1 MTAFASRIFWIAA
14 LYGFVAII
22 PQFFLE
28 DKTGRDFPPAIT
40 HPEFF
45 YGFLGVAFAWQVAF
59 VLIARDPI
67 RYRPMMIPSAME
79 KIAFGIAGVM
89 LYATGRAGWMP
100 LAAGVVELI
109 FSSLFFIA
117 YGKTPKK
124 AG

>member
-14 LYGFVAII
+14 LYGFVGII

-28 DKTGRDFPPAIT
+28 DRTGRDFPPAIT

-45 YGFLGVAFAWQVAF
+45 YGFLGVALAWQVAF

-100 LAAGVVELI
+100 LAAGAVDLV
-109 FSSLFFIA
+109 FSSLFLIA

>member
-1 MTAFASRIFWIAA
+1 MTAFASRVFWVAA
-14 LYGFVAII
+14 LYGFVAIL

-28 DKTGRDFPPAIT
+28 DRTGRDFPPAIT

-45 YGFLGVAFAWQVAF
+45 YAFLGVAFAWQIAF

-67 RYRPMMIPSAME
+67 RFRPMMIPSALE
-79 KIAFGIAGVM
+79 KIAFGVTGVS
-89 LYATGRAGWMP
+89 LYMTGRAGWMP
-100 LAAGVVELI
+100 LAACIIDLV
-109 FSSLFFIA
+109 FSSFFFIA

>member
-79 KIAFGIAGVM
+79 KIAFGIAGVL

-100 LAAGVVELI
+100 LSAGVVDLI
-109 FSSLFFIA
+109 FSSLFLIA

>member
-1 MTAFASRIFWIAA
+1 MVSFASRVFWIAA

-28 DKTGRDFPPAIT
+28 EKIGRDFPPAIT

-45 YGFLGVAFAWQVAF
+45 YAFLGVVFAWQIAF

-67 RYRPMMIPSAME
+67 RFRPIMIPSALE
-79 KIAFGIAGVM
+79 KIAFGVTAIA
-89 LYATGRAGWMP
+89 LYLTGRAGWMP
-100 LAAGVVELI
+100 LAAGIIDLV
-109 FSSLFFIA
+109 FSSFMLIA
-117 YGKTPKK
+117 YGKTPRK

>member
-1 MTAFASRIFWIAA
+1 MTTFASRVFWVAA
-14 LYGFVAII
+14 LYGFLAIV

-40 HPEFF
+40 HAEFF

-67 RYRPMMIPSAME
+67 RFRPMMIPSALE
-79 KIAFGIAGVM
+79 KIAFGIAGVS
-89 LYATGRAGWMP
+89 LYMTGRGAWLL
-100 LAAGVVELI
+100 LAAAIIDLV
-109 FSSLFFIA
+109 FSSFFFVA

>member
-1 MTAFASRIFWIAA
+1 MVSFASRVFWIAA

-28 DKTGRDFPPAIT
+28 EKTGRDFPPAIT

-45 YGFLGVAFAWQVAF
+45 YAFLGVALAWQIAF

-67 RYRPMMIPSAME
+67 RFRPMMIPGALE
-79 KIAFGIAGVM
+79 KIAFGVTGVA
-89 LYATGRAGWMP
+89 LYTTGRAGWMP
-100 LAAGVVELI
+100 LAAGIIDLV
-109 FSSLFFIA
+109 FSSFMFIA

>member
-100 LAAGVVELI
+100 LAAGVVDLI

>member
-1 MTAFASRIFWIAA
+1 MTAFASRVFWIAA
-14 LYGFVAII
+14 LYGLIALV

-45 YGFLGVAFAWQVAF
+45 YAFLGVALAWQLAF

-67 RYRPMMIPSAME
+67 RFRPMMIPSALE
-79 KIAFGIAGVM
+79 KIAFGITGVS
-89 LYATGRAGWMP
+89 LYLTGRAGWLV
-100 LAAGVVELI
+100 LAAAIIDLV
-109 FSSLFFIA
+109 FSSTFFIA

>member
-45 YGFLGVAFAWQVAF
+45 YGFFGVALAWQVAF

-79 KIAFGIAGVM
+79 KIAFGLAGVV

-100 LAAGVVELI
+100 LAAGAVDLI
-109 FSSLFFIA
+109 FSSLFLIA
-117 YGKTPKK
+117 YGRTPKK

>member
-1 MTAFASRIFWIAA
+1 MTAFASRIFWVAA
-14 LYGFVAII
+14 LYGFVAIS

-100 LAAGVVELI
+100 LAAGVVDLI

>member
-1 MTAFASRIFWIAA
+1 MTAFASRVFWVAA
-14 LYGFVAII
+14 LYGFIAII

-45 YGFLGVAFAWQVAF
+45 YAFLGVAFAWQVAF

-67 RYRPMMIPSAME
+67 RFRPMMIPSALE
-79 KIAFGIAGVM
+79 KIAFGITGVS
-89 LYATGRAGWMP
+89 LYLTGRGAW
-100 LAAGVVELI
+100 LLLVAAIIDLV
-109 FSSLFFIA
+109 FSSFFFIA

>member
-14 LYGFVAII
+14 LYGFIAII

-45 YGFLGVAFAWQVAF
+45 YGFLGVALAWQVAF

-67 RYRPMMIPSAME
+67 RYRLMMIPSAME
-79 KIAFGIAGVM
+79 KLAFGIAAVM

-100 LAAGVVELI
+100 LAAGIVDLV
-109 FSSLFFIA
+109 FSSLFLIA

>member
-1 MTAFASRIFWIAA
+1 MTAFASRVFWIAA
-14 LYGFVAII
+14 LYGFVAIL

-28 DKTGRDFPPAIT
+28 EKTGRDFPPAIT

-45 YGFLGVAFAWQVAF
+45 YAFLGVAFAWQIAF

-67 RYRPMMIPSAME
+67 RFRPMMIPSALE
-79 KIAFGIAGVM
+79 KIAFGVTGVS
-89 LYATGRAGWMP
+89 LYMTGRAGWMP
-100 LAAGVVELI
+100 LAAGIIDLV
-109 FSSLFFIA
+109 FSSFFFIA